1 MSYGAVQFA
10 SQVAK
15 HKYSHTK
22 KKKTDDATMQKNAK
36 ILEKGL
42 VQTKSFFSKECEE
55 VLWRFSQKLVVAL
68 RESIMARPLA

>member
-1 MSYGAVQFA
+1 
-10 SQVAK
+10 
-15 HKYSHTK
+15 
-22 KKKTDDATMQKNAK
+22 MQKNEK

>member
-1 MSYGAVQFA
+1 MIHIYLMSYGAVQFA

-55 VLWRFSQKLVVAL
+55 VL
-68 RESIMARPLA
+68 